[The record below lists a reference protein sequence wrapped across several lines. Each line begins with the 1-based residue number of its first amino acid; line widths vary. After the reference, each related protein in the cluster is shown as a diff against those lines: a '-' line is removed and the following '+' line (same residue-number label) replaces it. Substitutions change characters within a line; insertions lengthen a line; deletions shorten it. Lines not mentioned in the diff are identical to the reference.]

1 MSSKKNNTINNT
13 KEHEPVI
20 EVEEMGVMEEPALQ
34 PPVPMQPQGKK
45 VKDVLIEDV
54 NFLRGM
60 NFTTDEVEK
69 FGLIIAKVKQDLISC
84 IAGIEREEQRLA
96 GMKKE
101 GEHAATGNE

>member
-1 MSSKKNNTINNT
+1 MENKKNINNQ
-13 KEHEPVI
+13 EHEPEIII
-20 EVEEMGVMEEPALQ
+20 EEVGTMETPAPQ
-34 PPVPMQPQGKK
+34 PPVPQQPQGKK

-69 FGLIIAKVKQDLISC
+69 FGLIIAKVKQDLINC

-96 GMKKE
+96 AMKKE
-101 GEHAATGNE
+101 EEHAAAGNE

>member
-1 MSSKKNNTINNT
+1 MSTKKNNTTNNT

-20 EVEEMGVMEEPALQ
+20 EVEEMGVMEEPAF
-34 PPVPMQPQGKK
+34 QPQGKK

-60 NFTTDEVEK
+60 SFTTDEVEK

-96 GMKKE
+96 AMKKE
-101 GEHAATGNE
+101 EEHAAAGNE

>member
-1 MSSKKNNTINNT
+1 MSNKENINNQ
-13 KEHEPVI
+13 EHEPVI
-20 EVEEMGVMEEPALQ
+20 EVEEMGVMEEQAFQ

-101 GEHAATGNE
+101 EEHAAAGNE